1 MFRSMNRILR
11 WTKGY
16 HRRLY
21 LGSLC
26 SFLATWAAAGPVVLA
41 AWALGLVIESAQ
53 EGTAL
58 DARLPWLCLGG
69 IILLIVLRFVCAYW
83 KNRLQES
90 IGTERAAQQRLELGD
105 LLKRVSLGYF
115 SKNNLGDIL
124 AALTTELS
132 TLELQSMKMVDAV
145 INGYLQVLVIVLCMA
160 FFCPEAALVAV
171 VGVLLSA
178 FALRGIGRQSART
191 APVGHRAQEALSGA
205 AIEYIH
211 GLSVVKSFG
220 QEGVSSQRFFEACRA
235 NKDIRIKN
243 EFGFVPWNCLHL
255 FSLKA
260 AAVGLVLTAGW
271 QTMNGTLELP
281 VLLMAAMF
289 SFTIFGSVESIND
302 AAHILS
308 VTDSVLDRLEELEGT
323 ELPDQDGKDISLEH
337 YDICFDHVSFGYGT
351 REVIHDVSFQLPQ
364 NSATAIVGPSGSG
377 KSTLCALLARFYD
390 VDQGRITVGGYDIR
404 KMTCDS
410 LLRNIAMVFQNVYLF
425 HDTIRNNIRFGRPDA
440 AEEDVIAAAKAAR
453 CHDFIMALPQGYDT
467 MVGEGGSNLSGGEKQ
482 RISIARCLLK
492 DAPIIILDEA
502 TASVTNADT
511 KQRVDKERQ
520 TCHAG
525 VEEPKHWRDEDE
537 RKLDGLGNA
546 RHKAGETSGE
556 QNALNLGLVLG
567 QSAAIHRVAGSGQTK
582 DHERMR
588 ALGKEAR
595 CHTHDVHIGIR
606 LHKERVEDVERTRD
620 LLAVDHRGAANG
632 READK
637 LVQDVVQARGDKQT
651 LEEAVDESTKR
662 TSSLDEVTECVD
674 EHAEDGP
681 DKVHHD
687 GDERNGHR
695 NHDGHKPRTAEE
707 AESCRQIILPQTAD
721 K

>member
-1 MFRSMNRILR
+1 
-11 WTKGY
+11 
-16 HRRLY
+16 
-21 LGSLC
+21 
-26 SFLATWAAAGPVVLA
+26 
-41 AWALGLVIESAQ
+41 
-53 EGTAL
+53 
-58 DARLPWLCLGG
+58 
-69 IILLIVLRFVCAYW
+69 
-83 KNRLQES
+83 
-90 IGTERAAQQRLELGD
+90 
-105 LLKRVSLGYF
+105 
-115 SKNNLGDIL
+115 
-124 AALTTELS
+124 
-132 TLELQSMKMVDAV
+132 
-145 INGYLQVLVIVLCMA
+145 MA

-323 ELPDQDGKDISLEH
+323 ELPDQDGKDISLER

-390 VDQGRITVGGYDIR
+390 VDQGRIIVGGYDIR

-492 DAPIIILDEA
+492 DAPIVILDEA
-502 TASVTNADT
+502 TASVDPENEHEIQEALSALVRGKTIITIAHRLATIQNAD
-511 KQRVDKERQ
+511 RI
-520 TCHAG
+520 
-525 VEEPKHWRDEDE
+525 
-537 RKLDGLGNA
+537 
-546 RHKAGETSGE
+546 
-556 QNALNLGLVLG
+556 LV
-567 QSAAIHRVAGSGQTK
+567 
-582 DHERMR
+582 
-588 ALGKEAR
+588 
-595 CHTHDVHIGIR
+595 
-606 LHKERVEDVERTRD
+606 VED
-620 LLAVDHRGAANG
+620 G
-632 READK
+632 RIAQHGTHQE
-637 LVQDVVQARGDKQT
+637 LMSQEGTYRNFIEIRQR
-651 LEEAVDESTKR
+651 
-662 TSSLDEVTECVD
+662 
-674 EHAEDGP
+674 AEGW
-681 DKVHHD
+681 
-687 GDERNGHR
+687 R
-695 NHDGHKPRTAEE
+695 
-707 AESCRQIILPQTAD
+707 I
-721 K
+721 

>member
-1 MFRSMNRILR
+1 MFQSMNRILR

-26 SFLATWAAAGPVVLA
+26 SFLATWAAAGPVMLA

-58 DARLPWLCLGG
+58 DAKLPWLCLGG
-69 IILLIVLRFVCAYW
+69 IILLILLRFVCAYW

-271 QTMNGTLELP
+271 QALAGALP
-281 VLLMAAMF
+281 LQYFLMIALF
-289 SFTIFGSVESIND
+289 SFTIFGSVEAIND

-308 VTDSVLDRLEELEGT
+308 VTDSVLDRLEELAAHLKSNSLCALGQT
-323 ELPDQDGKDISLEH
+323 APNPVLSTLRYFKDEYIAH
-337 YDICFDHVSFGYGT
+337 
-351 REVIHDVSFQLPQ
+351 
-364 NSATAIVGPSGSG
+364 IVDKKCPAGVCKDLLQYKINADKCKGC
-377 KSTLCALLARFYD
+377 TLCA
-390 VDQGRITVGGYDIR
+390 RICPNGAISGKVKEPHAINPEKCLKCGACME
-404 KMTCDS
+404 KC
-410 LLRNIAMVFQNVYLF
+410 
-425 HDTIRNNIRFGRPDA
+425 RFGA
-440 AEEDVIAAAKAAR
+440 I
-453 CHDFIMALPQGYDT
+453 Y
-467 MVGEGGSNLSGGEKQ
+467 
-482 RISIARCLLK
+482 
-492 DAPIIILDEA
+492 
-502 TASVTNADT
+502 
-511 KQRVDKERQ
+511 KE
-520 TCHAG
+520 
-525 VEEPKHWRDEDE
+525 
-537 RKLDGLGNA
+537 
-546 RHKAGETSGE
+546 
-556 QNALNLGLVLG
+556 
-567 QSAAIHRVAGSGQTK
+567 
-582 DHERMR
+582 
-588 ALGKEAR
+588 
-595 CHTHDVHIGIR
+595 
-606 LHKERVEDVERTRD
+606 
-620 LLAVDHRGAANG
+620 
-632 READK
+632 
-637 LVQDVVQARGDKQT
+637 
-651 LEEAVDESTKR
+651 
-662 TSSLDEVTECVD
+662 
-674 EHAEDGP
+674 
-681 DKVHHD
+681 
-687 GDERNGHR
+687 
-695 NHDGHKPRTAEE
+695 
-707 AESCRQIILPQTAD
+707 
-721 K
+721 